1 MEKAIKVTAIVS
13 AVIYTI
19 ATIFGSILMPMFL
32 AVAYKY
38 YWGDISIPVVLSIFK
53 GCVLITVMIIFMIL
67 MIHASSTMS
76 ENIAAEVCGLI
87 WFGGLCPLTAFLYR
101 FVNLYITME
110 YGNDIVVSLS
120 VLNNANSF
128 VAPFVSIAIMLMIS
142 AFVTSICRK
151 KELIPVLYDK
161 GLIVSDED
169 SQV

>member
-1 MEKAIKVTAIVS
+1 
-13 AVIYTI
+13 
-19 ATIFGSILMPMFL
+19 
-32 AVAYKY
+32 
-38 YWGDISIPVVLSIFK
+38 
-53 GCVLITVMIIFMIL
+53 
-67 MIHASSTMS
+67 
-76 ENIAAEVCGLI
+76 
-87 WFGGLCPLTAFLYR
+87 
-101 FVNLYITME
+101 ME